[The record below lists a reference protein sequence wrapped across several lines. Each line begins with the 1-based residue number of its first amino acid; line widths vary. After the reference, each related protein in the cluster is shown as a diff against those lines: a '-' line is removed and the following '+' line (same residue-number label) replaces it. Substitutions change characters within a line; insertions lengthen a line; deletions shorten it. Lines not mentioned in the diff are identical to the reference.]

1 MGIHRASTQAN
12 AAQNVFSWRHGVI
25 RTWAL
30 VGMFVGLVPQLW
42 SARPVSV
49 AELERVLA
57 ASQSLPDGE
66 LAAQLSNLQL
76 TERLS
81 WAQLTR
87 WRTELAGAKSQR
99 ALLGLAD
106 RSAFLEPPAGEIP
119 NRAAPDVA
127 EQRRILGLTATYV
140 SNAIP
145 QLPGFYATRTT
156 THFESAPAAGDETPG
171 SEGSSLHAVRIS
183 RTTVQYR
190 DGQEIVEPGPVKVE
204 KTKQREHGLTTWGAF
219 GPVLGLVLVDAAQNK
234 LAWSH
239 WEHGAA
245 GPLAVFRYAV
255 PKDKSH
261 YEVRY
266 CCIAASYGLENTSFQ
281 AMSGYHGEMAVDPA
295 TGIITR
301 LTVEAELGTNDPIS
315 RASIAVEYGP
325 VELGG
330 KTYICPSRSVS
341 ISVAKTIRNLQDPS
355 GHSWPTMGPWQTLLN
370 HVDFD
375 QYHLFRAETRVL
387 SGSEERSAGLAP
399 DATLP
404 AAAPAGVAP
413 SEEELADAPPAPPSP
428 ASGLAAPAGG
438 APAAAGGEAQ
448 EITTSEATELPEG
461 PARAAVQGSSAA
473 ASSLTLH
480 INARLV
486 DVNVVALDKKGR
498 PVSDLKPEDF
508 EVYDNG
514 VKQNVSMFNQAN
526 ATTTPPA
533 PAPAASPASAG
544 DGQTFSNRAA
554 KEAQSKAVEGNTII
568 LLLDGSNLAW
578 ADFAVVREQTMRF
591 LKSVPPNERVALYAM
606 RYHGYQVLEE
616 ATADHN
622 LVANRLSKWGPVAQ
636 DLANGQDEEQRH
648 RQQIEYVHSPEDML
662 NVNGNYTLDPTTQ
675 GEALD
680 PKLRE
685 LGSRPGPIAMTV
697 LTNVAHHL
705 ALLPGHKSLVW
716 ITSDNVLVD
725 WTRSSITI
733 EKTSKYIEPAAL
745 RTQEAMNNAHVSVY
759 PLDASMLE
767 ANIIKADIG
776 NRNVQLTPTFQMP
789 LGNEQMME
797 GPEATAGQDMNTF
810 NQHRDFGHPGRLTAQ
825 MEQDMHPIQGVFREV
840 AEATGGRAL
849 RRASNISGE
858 LDGVVA
864 DGNATYL
871 LGFTPSQPADGQY
884 HLLTVKMVG
893 RRDIQ
898 LRYRTGYEY
907 DKEPMSLKDR
917 FAQVVWEPVD
927 ASDIGVSSKAITD
940 AAGHALRVTVA
951 GSDLDLSQ
959 QNTVWTGKLD
969 IFLVQRDAT
978 GQHAKVTGK
987 TVGLRLQP
995 ATYQHAISD
1004 GLTFDERIDSTPV
1017 TGSLRVVVVDVN
1029 SGHMGSVTVPTAALE
1044 AMR

>member
-1 MGIHRASTQAN
+1 MGIHRSSTQAI

-66 LAAQLSNLQL
+66 LAAQLSGLQL

-81 WAQLTR
+81 WAELTR
-87 WRTELAGAKSQR
+87 WRAALAGAKSQR

-106 RSAFLEPPAGEIP
+106 RAAFLEPPAGEIP
-119 NRAAPDVA
+119 GRAVPDVA
-127 EQRRILGLTATYV
+127 EQRRILGLTAAYV

-145 QLPGFYATRTT
+145 QLPRFYATRTT
-156 THFESAPAAGDETPG
+156 THFESAPGNGDEMPG
-171 SEGSSLHAVRIS
+171 IEGGSLHAVRIS
-183 RTTVQYR
+183 LTTVQYR

-239 WEHGAA
+239 WEHGAT

-266 CCIAASYGLENTSFQ
+266 CCIAASYGMENTSFQ
-281 AMSGYHGEMAVDPA
+281 AMSGYHGEMTVDPA

-315 RASIAVEYGP
+315 RASIAVEYSP

-341 ISVAKTIRNLQDPS
+341 ISVAKTIRNMQDPS
-355 GHSWPTMGPWQTLLN
+355 GHSWPTMGPWQMLLN

-404 AAAPAGVAP
+404 PAAPAEVAP

-428 ASGLAAPAGG
+428 ASGLGAPSGGTPAAPGG
-438 APAAAGGEAQ
+438 VVQ
-448 EITTSEATELPEG
+448 EISTAEATELPEG
-461 PARAAVQGSSAA
+461 PARGADQGGNAAS
-473 ASSLTLH
+473 SSLTLH

-498 PVSDLKPEDF
+498 PIADLKPENF

-526 ATTTPPA
+526 AATAPP
-533 PAPAASPASAG
+533 PTASPATVG

-554 KEAQSKAVEGNTII
+554 KEAKSRAVEGNTII

-606 RYHGYQVLEE
+606 RYHGYQILEE
-616 ATADHN
+616 ATTDHN
-622 LVANRLSKWGPVAQ
+622 LVAGRLSKWGPIAQ

-675 GEALD
+675 DEALD

-697 LTNVAHHL
+697 LANVAHHL
-705 ALLPGHKSLVW
+705 AVLPGHKSLVW
-716 ITSDNVLVD
+716 ITSDNALVD

-759 PLDASMLE
+759 PLDASRLE
-767 ANIIKADIG
+767 ANVINADIG
-776 NRNVQLTPTFQMP
+776 NRNVELTPTFQKP
-789 LGNEQMME
+789 QGLEAQQE
-797 GPEATAGQDMNTF
+797 GPEATATQDTNPYIQ
-810 NQHRDFGHPGRLTAQ
+810 NRQFGNGGRLMAQ

-849 RRASNISGE
+849 RRSSNISGE

-884 HLLTVKMVG
+884 HLLTVKAVG
-893 RRDIQ
+893 RRDVQ
-898 LRYRTGYEY
+898 LRYRTGYKY
-907 DKEPMSLKDR
+907 DKEPVSLKDR

-951 GSDLDLSQ
+951 GSDLDLAQ
-959 QNTVWTGKLD
+959 QDAVWTGKLD

-995 ATYQHAISD
+995 GTYQHAITE

>member
-1 MGIHRASTQAN
+1 MLIA
-12 AAQNVFSWRHGVI
+12 
-25 RTWAL
+25 
-30 VGMFVGLVPQLW
+30 LVPQAW
-42 SARPVSV
+42 PARQVSA
-49 AELERVLA
+49 AELEQVLG

-66 LAAQLSNLQL
+66 LAAKLSDLQL

-81 WAQLTR
+81 WDRLAH
-87 WRTELAGAKSQR
+87 WRAGIAGANSQR
-99 ALLGLAD
+99 ALLGVAD
-106 RSAFLEPPAGEIP
+106 RAAFLEPPAAEIP

-145 QLPGFYATRTT
+145 QLPRFYAARTT
-156 THFESAPAAGDETPG
+156 THFENTPSPGDETPG
-171 SEGSSLHAVRIS
+171 SEGGSLHAVRIS

-234 LAWSH
+234 LAWGH
-239 WEHGAA
+239 WEQGAN
-245 GPLAVFRYAV
+245 GPQAVFRYAV

-266 CCIAASYGLENTSFQ
+266 CCVATSYGLENTSFQ
-281 AMSGYHGEMAVDPA
+281 TMSGYHGEMAVDPA

-301 LTVEAELGTNDPIS
+301 LTVEAELDTNDPIS

-330 KTYICPSRSVS
+330 KIYICPSRSVS
-341 ISVAKTIRNLQDPS
+341 ISVAKTIRNMQDPS
-355 GHSWPTMGPWQTLLN
+355 GHSWPTMGPWQMLLN

-387 SGSEERSAGLAP
+387 SGSEEKSAGLAP

-404 AAAPAGVAP
+404 SAQPAETVA
-413 SEEELADAPPAPPSP
+413 SEEELADAPPPAPST
-428 ASGLAAPAGG
+428 AKGLAAPASG
-438 APAAAGGEAQ
+438 APGVGGEAQ
-448 EITTSEATELPEG
+448 EITTAEATELPEG
-461 PARAAVQGSSAA
+461 PARAADQAGNAA
-473 ASSLTLH
+473 SSSLTLH

-498 PVSDLKPEDF
+498 PITDLKPENF

-514 VKQNVSMFNQAN
+514 VRQNVSMFNQAS
-526 ATTTPPA
+526 AATTPPA
-533 PAPAASPASAG
+533 PAPPAIAT
-544 DGQTFSNRAA
+544 DGQTFSNHAA
-554 KEAQSKAVEGNTII
+554 KEAQSKPVEGNTII

-616 ATADHN
+616 ATSDHN
-622 LVANRLSKWGPVAQ
+622 LVASRLSKWGPIAQ

-675 GEALD
+675 DEALD

-697 LTNVAHHL
+697 LYNVAHHL
-705 ALLPGHKSLVW
+705 ASLPGHKSLVW

-759 PLDASMLE
+759 PLDASRLE
-767 ANIIKADIG
+767 ANVINADIG
-776 NRNVQLTPTFQMP
+776 NRNVELTPTFQKP
-789 LGNEQMME
+789 QGLEAQQE
-797 GPEATAGQDMNTF
+797 GPEATSTQDMNPYIQ
-810 NQHRDFGHPGRLTAQ
+810 NRQFGNGGRLMAQ

-849 RRASNISGE
+849 RRSSNISGE

-893 RRDIQ
+893 RRDVQ
-898 LRYRTGYEY
+898 LRYRTGYKY

-927 ASDIGVSSKAITD
+927 ASDIGVSSKAVTD

-959 QNTVWTGKLD
+959 QNAVWTGKLD
-969 IFLVQRDAT
+969 IFLVQRDST

-995 ATYQHAISD
+995 ATYQHAISE
-1004 GLTFDERIDSTPV
+1004 GLTFDERIDATPV

-1044 AMR
+1044 AMK

>member
-1 MGIHRASTQAN
+1 M
-12 AAQNVFSWRHGVI
+12 I
-25 RTWAL
+25 RFWAL
-30 VGMFVGLVPQLW
+30 VGVLVGLVPLAW

-57 ASQSLPDGE
+57 ASQNLPDGE
-66 LAAQLSNLQL
+66 LAAQLSELQL

-81 WAQLTR
+81 AARLAR
-87 WRTELAGAKSQR
+87 LRAELGGAKSQR

-106 RSAFLEPPAGEIP
+106 RSAFLEPPAAEIP
-119 NRAAPDVA
+119 DRAAPDVA

-145 QLPGFYATRTT
+145 QLPRFYATRATT
-156 THFESAPAAGDETPG
+156 YFEDTPG
-171 SEGSSLHAVRIS
+171 SSEEKPGSAGGALHAVRIS

-204 KTKQREHGLTTWGAF
+204 KTKQREHGLRTWGAF

-234 LAWSH
+234 LGWGH
-239 WEHGAA
+239 WEQGAS

-255 PKDKSH
+255 PRDKSH

-266 CCIAASYGLENTSFQ
+266 CCIAASYGLESKSFQ
-281 AMSGYHGEMAVDPA
+281 EMSGYHGEMAVDPA
-295 TGIITR
+295 TGIIAR
-301 LTVEAELGTNDPIS
+301 LTVEAELEAGDPIS
-315 RASIAVEYGP
+315 RAAIAVEYGP

-330 KTYICPSRSVS
+330 RTYNCPSRSVS
-341 ISVAKTIRNLQDPS
+341 ISVAKTIRNMQDPS
-355 GHSWPTMGPWQTLLN
+355 GHSWPTMGPRQMLLN
-370 HVDFD
+370 HVDFE

-404 AAAPAGVAP
+404 SVQPIETAP
-413 SEEELADAPPAPPSP
+413 SDEELADAPAAKPSP
-428 ASGLAAPAGG
+428 SSGPAAPANGT
-438 APAAAGGEAQ
+438 AAAVAEEAA
-448 EITTSEATELPEG
+448 EITTAEATGLPEG
-461 PARAAVQGSSAA
+461 PAHPADQGDNS

-498 PVSDLKPEDF
+498 PIADLKPENF

-514 VKQNVSMFNQAN
+514 VKQNLNVFSQAN
-526 ATTTPPA
+526 TAA
-533 PAPAASPASAG
+533 PAPTPSAAPESAG
-544 DGQTFSNRAA
+544 DGQMFSNHAA
-554 KEAQSKAVEGNTII
+554 KAAQSKAIEGNTII
-568 LLLDGSNLAW
+568 LLVDGSNLAW

-591 LKSVPPNERVALYAM
+591 LKSVPPHLRVALYAM
-606 RYHGYQVLEE
+606 RYHGYQVLQE
-616 ATADHN
+616 ATTDHN
-622 LVANRLSKWGPVAQ
+622 VVAGRLAKWMPAAQ
-636 DLANGQDEEQRH
+636 DLANGQDEEKRN
-648 RQQIEYVHSPEDML
+648 RQQIETVHSPEDML
-662 NVNGNYTLDPTTQ
+662 SVNGNYTMDTGTQ
-675 GEALD
+675 SEALD

-685 LGSRPGPIAMTV
+685 LGSQPGAIAMRV

-705 ALLPGHKSLVW
+705 AVLPGHKSLVW
-716 ITSDNVLVD
+716 ITNDNVLAD
-725 WTRSSITI
+725 WTKSSVTI
-733 EKTSKYIEPAAL
+733 ERGSKYIEPVAL

-759 PLDASMLE
+759 PLNASRLE
-767 ANIIKADIG
+767 ANVISAELG
-776 NRNVQLTPTFQMP
+776 NRNVQLTPTFQKP
-789 LGNEQMME
+789 AYLEHEQE
-797 GPEATAGQDMNTF
+797 GPEATAGVDMNPYI
-810 NQHRDFGHPGRLTAQ
+810 QHRQFGNGGRLAAQ
-825 MEQDMHPIQGVFREV
+825 MQQDIHPIQGVYREV
-840 AEATGGRAL
+840 ADATGGRAL
-849 RRASNISGE
+849 RRSSNISGE

-871 LGFTPSQPADGQY
+871 LGFSPSQPADGEY

-893 RRDIQ
+893 RRDVV
-898 LRYRTGYEY
+898 LRYRAGYKY
-907 DKEPMSLKDR
+907 DKEAMSLKDR
-917 FAQVVWEPVD
+917 FSQAVWEPVD
-927 ASDIGVSSKAITD
+927 ASEIGVSTKAITD

-951 GSDLDLSQ
+951 GSDLELSQ
-959 QNTVWTGKLD
+959 QSAIWTGKLD

-978 GQHAKVTGK
+978 GEHAKVTGK

-995 ATYQHAISD
+995 ATYQRAINE

-1029 SGHMGSVTVPTAALE
+1029 SGRMGSVTVPTAALE

>member
-1 MGIHRASTQAN
+1 M
-12 AAQNVFSWRHGVI
+12 I

-30 VGMFVGLVPQLW
+30 VGVLVGLVPQAYA
-42 SARPVSV
+42 ARPVSV
-49 AELERVLA
+49 AELEQVLT
-57 ASQSLPDGE
+57 ASRSLPDGE
-66 LAAQLSNLQL
+66 LASQLSDLQL

-81 WAQLTR
+81 WGRMSR
-87 WRTELAGAKSQR
+87 WRAGLGGAKSQR

-119 NRAAPDVA
+119 DRAAPDVA
-127 EQRRILGLTATYV
+127 EQRRILGLTANYV
-140 SNAIP
+140 SKAIP
-145 QLPGFYATRTT
+145 QLPSFYATRIT
-156 THFESAPAAGDETPG
+156 THFENSPGSGEATPG
-171 SEGSSLHAVRIS
+171 SEGGSLHAVQIS

-204 KTKQREHGLTTWGAF
+204 KTKQREHGLRTWGAF

-234 LAWSH
+234 LGWGH
-239 WEHGAA
+239 WEQGAN

-266 CCIAASYGLENTSFQ
+266 CCIAESYGLETKSFQ
-281 AMSGYHGEMAVDPA
+281 EMSGYHGEMAVDPA
-295 TGIITR
+295 TGIIAR
-301 LTVEAELGTNDPIS
+301 LTLEAELETGDPIS
-315 RASIAVEYGP
+315 RAAIAVDYGP

-341 ISVAKTIRNLQDPS
+341 ISVAKTVRNMQDPS
-355 GHSWPTMGPWQTLLN
+355 GHSWRTMGPRQMLLN

-387 SGSEERSAGLAP
+387 SGNEERSAGLAP
-399 DATLP
+399 DATLAVAQP
-404 AAAPAGVAP
+404 VEAPP
-413 SEEELADAPPAPPSP
+413 SEEDLADAPAPTPSP
-428 ASGLAAPAGG
+428 ANGAATPVNSE
-438 APAAAGGEAQ
+438 AAALQGGEAA
-448 EITTSEATELPEG
+448 EISTAEATGLPEG
-461 PARAAVQGSSAA
+461 PARAADQGGNPAS
-473 ASSLTLH
+473 SSLTLH

-498 PVSDLKPEDF
+498 PIADLKPENF

-514 VKQNVSMFNQAN
+514 VKQNVNMFSQAT
-526 ATTTPPA
+526 AAAGPA
-533 PAPAASPASAG
+533 PAPAPSATAG
-544 DGQTFSNRAA
+544 DGQTFSNHAA
-554 KEAQSKAVEGNTII
+554 KEAQSKAIEGNTII
-568 LLLDGSNLAW
+568 LLVDGSNLAW
-578 ADFAVVREQTMRF
+578 PDFAVVREQTKRF
-591 LKSVPPNERVALYAM
+591 LKSLRPNERVALYAM
-606 RYHGYQVLEE
+606 RYHGFQVLQE
-616 ATADHN
+616 ATTDHD
-622 LVANRLSKWGPVAQ
+622 VIAGRLAKWMPTAQ
-636 DLANGQDEEQRH
+636 DLANGQDEEKRN

-662 NVNGNYTLDPTTQ
+662 SVNGNYTMDTGTQ
-675 GEALD
+675 SEALD

-685 LGSRPGPIAMTV
+685 LGSHPGAIAMTV

-705 ALLPGHKSLVW
+705 AVLPGHKSLVW
-716 ITSDNVLVD
+716 ITSDNVLAD
-725 WTRSSITI
+725 WTKSSVTI
-733 EKTSKYIEPAAL
+733 ERGSKYIEPVAL

-759 PLDASMLE
+759 PLDASRLE
-767 ANIIKADIG
+767 ANVISAEIG
-776 NRNVQLTPTFQMP
+776 NRNVELTPTFQKP
-789 LGNEQMME
+789 AYLEHEQE
-797 GPEATAGQDMNTF
+797 GPEATAGGDMNPYIQ
-810 NQHRDFGHPGRLTAQ
+810 NRKFGGGDRLTAQ
-825 MEQDMHPIQGVFREV
+825 MEQDIHPIQGVYREV
-840 AEATGGRAL
+840 ADATGGRAL
-849 RRASNISGE
+849 RRSSNISGE

-871 LGFTPSQPADGQY
+871 LGFSPSQPADGQY
-884 HLLTVKMVG
+884 HLLTVKLVG
-893 RRDIQ
+893 RHDVV
-898 LRYRTGYEY
+898 LRYRAGYKY

-917 FAQVVWEPVD
+917 FAQAVWEPVD
-927 ASDIGVSSKAITD
+927 ASEIGVSTKAITD

-959 QNTVWTGKLD
+959 QSALWTGKLD

-995 ATYQHAISD
+995 ATYQHAISE
-1004 GLTFDERIDSTPV
+1004 GLTFDERIDATPV

>member
-1 MGIHRASTQAN
+1 M
-12 AAQNVFSWRHGVI
+12 I

-30 VGMFVGLVPQLW
+30 GAMLVGLATTAYAV
-42 SARPVSV
+42 RPVSV
-49 AELERVLA
+49 AELEQVLA
-57 ASQSLPDGE
+57 ASQSTPDGE
-66 LAAQLSNLQL
+66 LAAQLSDLQL
-76 TERLS
+76 TERMS
-81 WAQLTR
+81 WARMAR
-87 WRTELAGAKSQR
+87 WRAALGGAKSQR

-119 NRAAPDVA
+119 GRAAPDVA

-140 SNAIP
+140 SKAIP
-145 QLPGFYATRTT
+145 QLPRFYATRTT
-156 THFESAPAAGDETPG
+156 THFENTPGSGDETSQ
-171 SEGSSLHAVRIS
+171 SEGGSLHAIQIS

-204 KTKQREHGLTTWGAF
+204 KTKQREHGLRTWGAF

-234 LAWSH
+234 LGWGH
-239 WEHGAA
+239 WEQGAS

-255 PKDKSH
+255 AKDKSH

-266 CCIAASYGLENTSFQ
+266 CCVAASYGLESKSFQ
-281 AMSGYHGEMAVDPA
+281 EMSGYHGEMAVDPA
-295 TGIITR
+295 TGIIAR
-301 LTVEAELGTNDPIS
+301 LTVEAELEAGDPIS
-315 RASIAVEYGP
+315 RAAIAVEYGP
-325 VELGG
+325 VALGG
-330 KTYICPSRSVS
+330 MTYICPSRSVS
-341 ISVAKTIRNLQDPS
+341 ISVAKTIRNMQDPS
-355 GHSWPTMGPWQTLLN
+355 GHSWRTMGPRQTLLN

-399 DATLP
+399 DATLAGTQP
-404 AAAPAGVAP
+404 VEAAP
-413 SEEELADAPPAPPSP
+413 SDEELADAPAPTPSP
-428 ASGLAAPAGG
+428 SSGAAAPVQG
-438 APAAAGGEAQ
+438 AAAAVESGTP
-448 EITTSEATELPEG
+448 EISTAEATGLPEG
-461 PARAAVQGSSAA
+461 PAHAADQGSNSAS
-473 ASSLTLH
+473 SSLTLH

-498 PVSDLKPEDF
+498 PIADLKPENF

-514 VKQNVSMFNQAN
+514 VKQNVNMFSQAN
-526 ATTTPPA
+526 AAAAGPAPTPAAPPA
-533 PAPAASPASAG
+533 MAG
-544 DGQTFSNRAA
+544 DGQTFSNHAA
-554 KEAQSKAVEGNTII
+554 KEAQSKAIEGNTII
-568 LLLDGSNLAW
+568 LLVDGSNLAW
-578 ADFAVVREQTMRF
+578 ADFAVVREQTLRF
-591 LKSVPPNERVALYAM
+591 LKSVPPNEPVALYAM

-616 ATADHN
+616 ATTDHN
-622 LVANRLSKWGPVAQ
+622 VVASRLSKWGPAAQ
-636 DLANGQDEEQRH
+636 DLANGQDEEMRH
-648 RQQIEYVHSPEDML
+648 RQQIETVHSPEDML
-662 NVNGNYTLDPTTQ
+662 NVNGNYTLDTDTQ
-675 GEALD
+675 DEAVD

-697 LTNVAHHL
+697 LANVAHHL

-733 EKTSKYIEPAAL
+733 EKTSKFIEPAAL

-759 PLDASMLE
+759 PLDASRLE
-767 ANIIKADIG
+767 ANVINADIG
-776 NRNVQLTPTFQMP
+776 NRNVELTPTFQKPP
-789 LGNEQMME
+789 LVEHEQE
-797 GPEATAGQDMNTF
+797 GPEATAGGDMNPYIQ
-810 NQHRDFGHPGRLTAQ
+810 NRQFGNGGRLLAQ

-840 AEATGGRAL
+840 ADATGGRAL
-849 RRASNISGE
+849 RRSSNISGE

-864 DGNATYL
+864 DGRATYL

-893 RRDIQ
+893 RRDVV
-898 LRYRTGYEY
+898 LRYRTGYKY

-917 FAQVVWEPVD
+917 FAQAVWEPLD
-927 ASDIGVSSKAITD
+927 ASEIGVSTKAITD

-951 GSDLDLSQ
+951 GTDLDLSQ
-959 QNTVWTGKLD
+959 QSAVWMGKLD

-995 ATYQHAISD
+995 ATYQRAINE
-1004 GLTFDERIDSTPV
+1004 GLMFDERIDSTPV

-1029 SGHMGSVTVPTAALE
+1029 SGRMGSVTVPTAALE
-1044 AMR
+1044 ARR

>member
-1 MGIHRASTQAN
+1 
-12 AAQNVFSWRHGVI
+12 
-25 RTWAL
+25 
-30 VGMFVGLVPQLW
+30 MFVGLVAQAC

-49 AELERVLA
+49 AELERVLG

-66 LAAQLSNLQL
+66 LAAQLSDLQL
-76 TERLS
+76 TELLS
-81 WAQLTR
+81 WVRLAR
-87 WRTELAGAKSQR
+87 WRAALGGAKSQR

-119 NRAAPDVA
+119 DRAAPDVA
-127 EQRRILGLTATYV
+127 EQRRILGLAAAYV
-140 SNAIP
+140 GKAIP
-145 QLPGFYATRTT
+145 QLPRFYATRTT
-156 THFESAPAAGDETPG
+156 TYFEATPGSGDETPQSG
-171 SEGSSLHAVRIS
+171 GGSLHAVRIA

-190 DGQEIVEPGPVKVE
+190 EGQEIVEPGPVKVD
-204 KTKQREHGLTTWGAF
+204 KTKQREHGLRTWGAF

-234 LAWSH
+234 LGWGH
-239 WEHGAA
+239 WEQGAS

-266 CCIAASYGLENTSFQ
+266 CCVAASYGLESNSFQ
-281 AMSGYHGEMAVDPA
+281 EMSGYHGEMAVDPA
-295 TGIITR
+295 TGIIAR
-301 LTVEAELGTNDPIS
+301 ITVEAELDAGDPIS
-315 RASIAVEYGP
+315 RAAIAVEYGP

-330 KTYICPSRSVS
+330 LAYNCPSRSVS
-341 ISVAKTIRNLQDPS
+341 ISVAKTIRNMQDPS
-355 GHSWPTMGPWQTLLN
+355 GHSWRTMGPRQILLN

-387 SGSEERSAGLAP
+387 SGSEERAAGLAP
-399 DATLP
+399 DATL
-404 AAAPAGVAP
+404 AGAQPVEAAP
-413 SEEELADAPPAPPSP
+413 SEEELADAPAATPPPSN
-428 ASGLAAPAGG
+428 GLAAPATG
-438 APAAAGGEAQ
+438 AAAAMEGEAP
-448 EITTSEATELPEG
+448 EISTAEATALPDG
-461 PARAAVQGSSAA
+461 PAHAADQGSNA
-473 ASSLTLH
+473 ASSTLTLH

-498 PVSDLKPEDF
+498 PIADLKPENF

-514 VKQNVSMFNQAN
+514 VKQNVNMFSQTN
-526 ATTTPPA
+526 AASAA
-533 PAPAASPASAG
+533 PAPTPAATPETPG
-544 DGQTFSNRAA
+544 DGQIFSNHAA
-554 KEAQSKAVEGNTII
+554 KAAQSKSIEGNTII

-606 RYHGYQVLEE
+606 RYHGFEVLEE
-616 ATADHN
+616 ATADHD
-622 LVANRLSKWGPVAQ
+622 VIASRLPKWGPAAQ
-636 DLANGQDEEQRH
+636 DLANAQDEEMRH
-648 RQQIEYVHSPEDML
+648 RQQIETVHSPEDML
-662 NVNGNYTLDPTTQ
+662 NVNGNYTLDPDTQ
-675 GEALD
+675 DEALD

-697 LTNVAHHL
+697 LGNVARHL

-733 EKTSKYIEPAAL
+733 EKSSRYIEPAAL
-745 RTQEAMNNAHVSVY
+745 RTQEAMNNAQVSVY
-759 PLDASMLE
+759 PLDASRLE
-767 ANIIKADIG
+767 ANVINADIG
-776 NRNVQLTPTFQMP
+776 NRNVELTPTFQKP
-789 LGNEQMME
+789 QVVEHEQE
-797 GPEATAGQDMNTF
+797 GPEATAGGDINPYTQNR
-810 NQHRDFGHPGRLTAQ
+810 QIGSGGRLLAQ

-840 AEATGGRAL
+840 ADATGGRPL
-849 RRASNISGE
+849 RRSSDIAGQLNSV
-858 LDGVVA
+858 LA
-864 DGNATYL
+864 DGSATYL

-893 RRDIQ
+893 RRAVV
-898 LRYRTGYEY
+898 LRYRTGYKY

-917 FAQVVWEPVD
+917 FAQVIWEPVD
-927 ASDIGVSSKAITD
+927 ASEIAVSTRAITD

-951 GSDLDLSQ
+951 GSDLELSQ
-959 QNTVWTGKLD
+959 QSAIWTGKLD

-978 GQHAKVTGK
+978 GEHAKVTGK

-995 ATYQHAISD
+995 ATYQRAINE

-1029 SGHMGSVTVPTAALE
+1029 SGRMGSVTVPTAALE